1 MNIAKENFIAYEQ
14 VRIKV
19 QADMH
24 DLKQVA
30 AKASL
35 PRSVVQDIT
44 LNYNDYMEQ
53 YCLEG
58 YIKRII
64 PSTKRT
70 VCRVEHFHRPY
81 RDLVAIL
88 GEPTVDIW
96 GDTLNVVWSL
106 PTPYGFVAIYTPSH
120 SKLLSNRLTRRFFPM
135 WYIKAENTLANE
147 VIVQRFFAYD
157 LQKMFMKQTR

>member
-53 YCLEG
+53 FCLEG

-70 VCRVEHFHRPY
+70 VCRIEHFHRPY

-88 GEPTVDIW
+88 GEPTVDI
-96 GDTLNVVWSL
+96 
-106 PTPYGFVAIYTPSH
+106 
-120 SKLLSNRLTRRFFPM
+120 
-135 WYIKAENTLANE
+135 
-147 VIVQRFFAYD
+147 
-157 LQKMFMKQTR
+157 

>member
-1 MNIAKENFIAYEQ
+1 MNIAKESFIAYEQ
-14 VRIKV
+14 VRIKA

-44 LNYNDYMEQ
+44 LNYSDYMERF
-53 YCLEG
+53 CLEG

-70 VCRVEHFHRPY
+70 VCRIEYFSRQY
-81 RDLVAIL
+81 SDLVAIL

-106 PTPYGFVAIYTPSH
+106 TTPYGLVMIYTPSH
-120 SKLLSNRLTRRFFPM
+120 SKLFSNRLTRKFFPT
-135 WYIKAENTLANE
+135 WHIKAENTLANE
-147 VIVQRFFAYD
+147 VIVQKFYAYD
-157 LQKMFMKQTR
+157 LRKMFIKQTR

>member
-1 MNIAKENFIAYEQ
+1 MNVAKENFIAYEQ
-14 VRIKV
+14 VRIKA

-44 LNYNDYMEQ
+44 LNYSDYMEQ
-53 YCLEG
+53 FCLEG

-70 VCRVEHFHRPY
+70 ACRVEYFSRPY

-106 PTPYGFVAIYTPSH
+106 PTPYGLVAIYTPSH
-120 SKLLSNRLTRRFFPM
+120 SKLFSNRLTRKFFPT
-135 WYIKAENTLANE
+135 WHIKAENTLANE
-147 VIVQRFFAYD
+147 VIVQKFYAYD
-157 LQKMFMKQTR
+157 LRKIFMKPTR